1 MIFQRH
7 KETLRRG
14 VKFYVPSKLIMY
26 LSKLSQDDLTFQDFQ
41 ETHDFLLQEKGVDPD
56 IALLLQ
62 IRWVRHLLDRRPEGQ
77 ERSLSSIRSLEVK

>member
-1 MIFQRH
+1 MNMIFQRH

-14 VKFYVPSKLIMY
+14 VKFYVPSKLVMY
-26 LSKLSQDDLTFQDFQ
+26 LSKLSQEELTFQEFH

-62 IRWVRHLLDRRPEGQ
+62 IRWV
-77 ERSLSSIRSLEVK
+77 